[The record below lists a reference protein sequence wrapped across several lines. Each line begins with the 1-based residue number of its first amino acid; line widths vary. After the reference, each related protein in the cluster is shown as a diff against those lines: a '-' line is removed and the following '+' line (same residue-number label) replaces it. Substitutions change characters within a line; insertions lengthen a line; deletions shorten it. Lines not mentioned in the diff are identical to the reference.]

1 VSFGWK
7 GGEEV
12 YWLSIRL
19 LKFWRSN
26 KGKRLTIMTVPD
38 GHGSVKTISIP
49 VLGLYTGST
58 ILIVALVTTC
68 LIFFNYYSVR
78 CNYATTFE
86 LLQKKNNQYEAVL
99 EGSKEQREVVETL
112 LTETEMLRERV
123 KQLEGAFKDVNKL
136 LEQTGKR
143 PVPLPPL
150 PEKQNDQVATKP
162 LNSQYGINRLNIF
175 KPSKTVAFAGIAFA
189 TTKNEYQPE
198 KTEQELIAELQNEI
212 DNLKTRLPNVEGTST
227 QVKGSLTKQKYDL
240 DHTPSIW
247 PVRGYISSSY
257 GWRPHPVLKE
267 LKRHTGIDI
276 AVVRGTPVKA
286 TADGRVV
293 SAGWSGGY
301 GILVTID
308 HGNGLKTLYGHNT
321 RAIVKK
327 GDLVKKGQV
336 ISYSGNTGI
345 GTGDH
350 LHYEVRKN
358 GRDVNPA
365 NYLP

>member
-1 VSFGWK
+1 M
-7 GGEEV
+7 
-12 YWLSIRL
+12 YWLSLRL

-26 KGKRLTIMTVPD
+26 KGRRLTIMTVPD
-38 GHGSVKTISIP
+38 GHGAVKTVSIP

-58 ILIVALVTTC
+58 ILLVALVTTC
-68 LIFFNYYSVR
+68 LIFYNYYSVR
-78 CNYATTFE
+78 TNYATTFD

-123 KQLEGAFKDVNKL
+123 KQLEGAFRDVNKL

-143 PVPLPPL
+143 PVPLQPL
-150 PEKQNDQVATKP
+150 PEKQKQQVATKP
-162 LNSQYGINRLNIF
+162 LNTQYEINRLNIF

-189 TTKNEYQPE
+189 AASNEYQPE
-198 KTEQELIAELQNEI
+198 KTDQELIAELEI
-212 DNLKTRLPNVEGTST
+212 EINNLKTLLPNIEGKST
-227 QVKGSLTKQKYDL
+227 QIKSSLTKQKHNL

-276 AVVRGTPVKA
+276 AVPRGTPVKA
-286 TADGRVV
+286 TADGKVV
-293 SAGWSGGY
+293 SAGWSSGY
-301 GILVTID
+301 GILVSID

-327 GDLVKKGQV
+327 GETVKKGQ
-336 ISYSGNTGI
+336 IIAYSGKTGI
-345 GTGDH
+345 ATGDH